1 MIKSMTGFGRAQ
13 ETIDGMSITV
23 EIKSVNSRYSDISV
37 KMPRLY
43 SFLEAPVKKA
53 VSGYTSRG
61 KIDVYIN
68 IDSSQDETKAVEVNV
83 SLAKAYHEAIKEIAE
98 ETNTSGDVNAITLA
112 RLPDVLT
119 IDSDDEDAEEM
130 TKVVLACLDE
140 AGRMYTAMRE
150 DEGYNML
157 LVLTEHLNVIEAIV
171 NVIEEHA
178 PEIVT
183 NYRAKIEARMKEI
196 MGSVPYDESRLLTE
210 VALFADKVNVDEE
223 IARLKSHIEQM
234 REMFASA
241 EPVGRKMDFLIQE
254 MNREINTTGSKCNN
268 LSIARNVIDV
278 KAEIEKLREQVQ
290 NIE

>member
-1 MIKSMTGFGRAQ
+1 MKSMTGYGTA
-13 ETIDGMSITV
+13 ETLYAGKKITV

-53 VSGYTSRG
+53 VTNYTSRG

-68 IDSSQDETKAVEVNV
+68 IDSSEDETKAVSVNV
-83 SLAKAYHEAIKEIAE
+83 SLAKAYQDAINRIAE
-98 ETNTSGDVNAITLA
+98 ATETTGEVNAITLA
-112 RLPDVLT
+112 RLPDVLS
-119 IDSDDEDAEEM
+119 IDAEDEDSEEM
-130 TKVVLACLDE
+130 TRVVLEALDE
-140 AGRMYTAMRE
+140 AGKIYTKMRE

-157 LVLTEHLNVIEAIV
+157 LVLTEHLNVIENIV
-171 NVIEEHA
+171 NIIEEHA
-178 PEIVT
+178 PEIVV

-196 MGSVPYDESRLLTE
+196 MGNVPYDESRLLTE

-223 IARLKSHIEQM
+223 IARLKSHIDQM
-234 REMFASA
+234 REMFKAT
-241 EPVGRKMDFLIQE
+241 EPIGRKMDFLIQE

>member
-1 MIKSMTGFGRAQ
+1 MKSMTGYGTA
-13 ETIDGMSITV
+13 ETLYAGKKITV

-53 VSGYTSRG
+53 VTNYTSRG

-68 IDSSQDETKAVEVNV
+68 IDSSEDETKAVTVNV
-83 SLAKAYHEAIKEIAE
+83 SLAKAYQDAIVRIAE
-98 ETNTSGDVNAITLA
+98 ATETTGEVNAITLA
-112 RLPDVLT
+112 RLPDVLS
-119 IDSDDEDAEEM
+119 IDAEDEDAEEM
-130 TKVVLACLDE
+130 TRVVLQALDE
-140 AGRMYTAMRE
+140 AGKIYTKMRE

-157 LVLTEHLNVIEAIV
+157 LVLTEHLNVIENIV
-171 NVIEEHA
+171 NIIEEHA
-178 PEIVT
+178 PEIVV
-183 NYRAKIEARMKEI
+183 NYRNKIEARMKEI

-223 IARLKSHIEQM
+223 IARLKSHIDQM
-234 REMFASA
+234 REMFKAT
-241 EPVGRKMDFLIQE
+241 EPIGRKMDFLIQE

>member
-1 MIKSMTGFGRAQ
+1 MRSMTGYGTA
-13 ETIDGMSITV
+13 ETMYNGKKITV

-43 SFLEAPVKKA
+43 TFLEAPCKKA
-53 VSGYTSRG
+53 VTDLTSRG

-68 IDSSQDETKAVEVNV
+68 IDSSTDETKNVSVNV
-83 SLAKAYHEAIKEIAE
+83 SLAKAYKDAIESIAKET
-98 ETNTSGDVNAITLA
+98 ETDKIVNAVTLA

-119 IDSDDEDAEEM
+119 IDSEDEDAEEM
-130 TKVVLACLDE
+130 TRIVLDALQE
-140 AGRMYTAMRE
+140 AGKMYVKMRE
-150 DEGYNML
+150 EEGYNML
-157 LVLTEHLNVIEAIV
+157 LVLTEHLNVIENIV
-171 NVIEEHA
+171 GVIELHA

-183 NYRAKIEARMKEI
+183 NYRTKIEARMKEI
-196 MGSVPYDESRLLTE
+196 MGNVPYDESRLLTE

-234 REMFASA
+234 REMFKAT
-241 EPVGRKMDFLIQE
+241 EPIGRKMDFLIQE

>member
-1 MIKSMTGFGRAQ
+1 MRSMTGYGTA
-13 ETIDGMSITV
+13 ETMYQGKRITV

-43 SFLEAPVKKA
+43 TFLEAPVKKA
-53 VSGYTSRG
+53 VTKYTSRG

-68 IDSSQDETKAVEVNV
+68 IDSSCDESKGVEVNV
-83 SLAKAYHEAIKEIAE
+83 NLAKKYKEAICRIAQ
-98 ETNTSGDVNAITLA
+98 ETDTAPDVNAVTLA

-119 IDSDDEDAEEM
+119 IDAEDEDAEEM
-130 TKVVLACLDE
+130 TKVVLSALEE
-140 AGRMYTAMRE
+140 AGAIYTKMRE
-150 DEGYNML
+150 EEGYNMY
-157 LVLTEHLNVIEAIV
+157 LVLNEHLNVIESIV
-171 NVIEEHA
+171 NIIAEHA

-183 NYRAKIEARMKEI
+183 NYRGKIEARMKEI
-196 MGSVPYDESRLLTE
+196 MGNVPYDEARLLTE

-234 REMFASA
+234 REMFKET

>member
-1 MIKSMTGFGRAQ
+1 MKSMTGYGAA
-13 ETIDGMSITV
+13 ETMYQGKKITV

-43 SFLEAPVKKA
+43 TFLEAPVKKA
-53 VSGYTSRG
+53 VTNYTSRG

-68 IDSSQDETKAVEVNV
+68 IDSSTDETKAVEVNV
-83 SLAKAYHEAIKEIAE
+83 SLAKAYKDAIERIAE
-98 ETNTSGDVNAITLA
+98 ETGTAPEVNAITLA
-112 RLPDVLT
+112 RLPDVLA
-119 IDSDDEDAEEM
+119 IDAEDEDAEEM
-130 TKVVLACLDE
+130 TKVVLAALDE
-140 AGRMYTAMRE
+140 AGAVYTKMRE
-150 DEGYNML
+150 EEGYNML
-157 LVLTEHLNVIEAIV
+157 LVLTEHLDVIASIV
-171 NVIEEHA
+171 DIIEEHA

-196 MGSVPYDESRLLTE
+196 MGNVPYDESRLLTE

-223 IARLKSHIEQM
+223 IARLKSHIDQM
-234 REMFASA
+234 REMFNAT

>member
-1 MIKSMTGFGRAQ
+1 MKSMTGYGTA
-13 ETIDGMSITV
+13 ETMYAGKKITV

-53 VSGYTSRG
+53 VTNYTSRG

-68 IDSSQDETKAVEVNV
+68 FDSAEDETKSVAVNV
-83 SLAKAYHEAIKEIAE
+83 SLAKAYHEAIAKIAA
-98 ETNTSGDVNAITLA
+98 ETDTSGDVNAITLA

-119 IDSDDEDAEEM
+119 IDAQDEDAEEM
-130 TKVVLACLDE
+130 TRVVLAALDE
-140 AGRMYTAMRE
+140 AGKIYTQMRS

-157 LVLTEHLNVIEAIV
+157 LVLTEHLNVIEDIV

-196 MGSVPYDESRLLTE
+196 MDNVPYDESRLLTE

-234 REMFASA
+234 REMFKAT
-241 EPVGRKMDFLIQE
+241 EPIGRKMDFLIQE
-254 MNREINTTGSKCNN
+254 MNREINTTGSKCNS

>member
-1 MIKSMTGFGRAQ
+1 MKSMTGYGTA
-13 ETIDGMSITV
+13 ETMYKGKKITV

-43 SFLEAPVKKA
+43 GFLEAPVKKA
-53 VSGYTSRG
+53 VAGYTSRG
-61 KIDVYIN
+61 KIDVFIN
-68 IDSSQDETKAVEVNV
+68 VDSSADEAKEVNV
-83 SLAKAYHEAIKEIAE
+83 NVNLAKAYCEAIGKIGVA
-98 ETNTSGDVNAITLA
+98 TNTMPDVNAVTLA

-119 IDSDDEDAEEM
+119 IDSEDEDAEEM
-130 TKVVLACLDE
+130 TRVVLEALDE
-140 AGRMYTAMRE
+140 AGKIYVKMRE

-157 LVLTEHLNVIEAIV
+157 LVLTQHLNVIEKTV
-171 NVIEEHA
+171 NIIEESA

-183 NYRAKIEARMKEI
+183 AYRARIEARMKEI

-210 VALFADKVNVDEE
+210 VALFADKVNIDEE
-223 IARLKSHIEQM
+223 IARLKSHIDQM
-234 REMFASA
+234 REMFKSE
-241 EPVGRKMDFLIQE
+241 EPIGRKMDFLIQE

>member
-1 MIKSMTGFGRAQ
+1 MRSMTGYGTA
-13 ETIDGMSITV
+13 EALYAGKKITV

-53 VSGYTSRG
+53 VTKYTSRG

-68 IDSSQDETKAVEVNV
+68 IDSSEDETKAVNVNV
-83 SLAKAYHEAIKEIAE
+83 SLAKAYKDAINKIAE
-98 ETNTSGDVNAITLA
+98 ETETGAEVNAITLA

-119 IDSDDEDAEEM
+119 IDAEDEDAEEM
-130 TKVVLACLDE
+130 TRVVLSALDE
-140 AGRMYTAMRE
+140 AGRIYTAMRE

-157 LVLTEHLNVIEAIV
+157 LVLTEHLNVIENIV
-171 NVIEEHA
+171 NSIEEHT

-183 NYRAKIEARMKEI
+183 AYRAKIEARMKEI
-196 MGSVPYDESRLLTE
+196 MGSVPYDEARLLTE

-223 IARLKSHIEQM
+223 IARLKSHIDQM
-234 REMFASA
+234 REMFKSE

-268 LSIARNVIDV
+268 LSVARNVIDV

>member
-1 MIKSMTGFGRAQ
+1 MKSMTGYGTA
-13 ETIDGMSITV
+13 ETLYAGKKITV

-53 VSGYTSRG
+53 VTKYTSRG

-68 IDSSQDETKAVEVNV
+68 IDSSGDETKAVNVNV
-83 SLAKAYHEAIKEIAE
+83 SLAKAYQDAINKIAA
-98 ETNTSGDVNAITLA
+98 ETDTAGEVNAITLA

-119 IDSDDEDAEEM
+119 IDAEDEDAEEM
-130 TKVVLACLDE
+130 TRVVLEALEE
-140 AGRMYTAMRE
+140 AGRVYTAMRE
-150 DEGYNML
+150 EEGYNML
-157 LVLTEHLNVIEAIV
+157 LVLTEHLNVIEGIV
-171 NVIEEHA
+171 NIIEEHA

-183 NYRAKIEARMKEI
+183 GYRARIEARMKEI
-196 MGSVPYDESRLLTE
+196 MGNVPYDESRLLTE

-223 IARLKSHIEQM
+223 IARLKSHIDQM
-234 REMFASA
+234 REMFRAQ
-241 EPVGRKMDFLIQE
+241 EPIGRKMDFLIQE

-278 KAEIEKLREQVQ
+278 KDEIEKLREQVQ

>member
-1 MIKSMTGFGRAQ
+1 MKSMTGYGTA
-13 ETIDGMSITV
+13 ETLYMGKKITV

-53 VSGYTSRG
+53 VTGYTSRG

-68 IDSSQDETKAVEVNV
+68 IDSSEDETKAVNVNV
-83 SLAKAYHEAIKEIAE
+83 NLAKAYQEAINKIAA
-98 ETNTSGDVNAITLA
+98 ETNTQCEVNAIALA
-112 RLPDVLT
+112 RLPDVLS
-119 IDSDDEDAEEM
+119 IDSDDEDSEEM
-130 TKVVLACLDE
+130 TRVVLSALDE
-140 AGRMYTAMRE
+140 AGKIYTKMRE
-150 DEGYNML
+150 DEGYNMF
-157 LVLTEHLNVIEAIV
+157 LVLTEHLNVIENIV
-171 NVIEEHA
+171 NIIKEHA

-183 NYRAKIEARMKEI
+183 DYRNKIELRMKEI
-196 MGSVPYDESRLLTE
+196 MGNVPYDESRLLTE

-234 REMFASA
+234 REMFKAK
-241 EPVGRKMDFLIQE
+241 EPIGRKMDFLIQE

>member
-1 MIKSMTGFGRAQ
+1 MKSMTGYGTA
-13 ETIDGMSITV
+13 ETLYAGKKITV

-53 VSGYTSRG
+53 VTKYTSRG

-68 IDSSQDETKAVEVNV
+68 IDSSEDETKAVNVNV
-83 SLAKAYHEAIKEIAE
+83 SLAKAYRDAINKIAE
-98 ETNTSGDVNAITLA
+98 ETATTGEVNAVTLA

-119 IDSDDEDAEEM
+119 IDSEDEDAEEM
-130 TKVVLACLDE
+130 TRVVLDALEE
-140 AGRMYTAMRE
+140 AGKIYTAMRE

-157 LVLTEHLNVIEAIV
+157 LVLEGHLNVIEGIV
-171 NVIEEHA
+171 NIIEEHA

-196 MGSVPYDESRLLTE
+196 MGNVPYDESRLLTE

-223 IARLKSHIEQM
+223 IARLKSHIDQM
-234 REMFASA
+234 REMFKAT
-241 EPVGRKMDFLIQE
+241 EPIGRKMDFLIQE

>member
-1 MIKSMTGFGRAQ
+1 MKSMTGYGTA
-13 ETIDGMSITV
+13 ETLYAGKKITV

-53 VSGYTSRG
+53 VTKYTSRG

-68 IDSSQDETKAVEVNV
+68 IDSSEDDTKAVSVNV
-83 SLAKAYHEAIKEIAE
+83 SLAKAYQDAINRIAE
-98 ETNTSGDVNAITLA
+98 ATETQGEVNAITLA
-112 RLPDVLT
+112 RLPDVLS
-119 IDSDDEDAEEM
+119 IDAEDEDSEEM
-130 TKVVLACLDE
+130 TRVVLTALDE
-140 AGRMYTAMRE
+140 AGRIYTKMRE

-157 LVLTEHLNVIEAIV
+157 LVLTEHLNVIENIV
-171 NVIEEHA
+171 NIIEEHA
-178 PEIVT
+178 PEIVV

-196 MGSVPYDESRLLTE
+196 MGNVPYDESRLLTE

-223 IARLKSHIEQM
+223 IARLKSHIDQM
-234 REMFASA
+234 KEMFKAT
-241 EPVGRKMDFLIQE
+241 EPIGRKMDFLIQE

>member
-1 MIKSMTGFGRAQ
+1 MKSMTGYGTA
-13 ETIDGMSITV
+13 ETMYMGKKITV

-53 VSGYTSRG
+53 VTGYTSRG

-68 IDSSQDETKAVEVNV
+68 IDSSEDETKAVTVNV
-83 SLAKAYHEAIKEIAE
+83 NLAKAYQDAINKIAE
-98 ETNTSGDVNAITLA
+98 ETNTQGEVNAITLA
-112 RLPDVLT
+112 RLPDVLS
-119 IDSDDEDAEEM
+119 IDAEDEDAEEM
-130 TKVVLACLDE
+130 TKVVLSALDE
-140 AGRMYTAMRE
+140 AGKMYTKMRE

-157 LVLTEHLNVIEAIV
+157 LVLTEHLNVIENIV
-171 NVIEEHA
+171 NIIEEHA

-183 NYRAKIEARMKEI
+183 VYRAKIEARMKEI

-234 REMFASA
+234 REMFRA
-241 EPVGRKMDFLIQE
+241 EEPIGRKMDFLIQE
-254 MNREINTTGSKCNN
+254 MNREINTTGSKCNS

>member
-1 MIKSMTGFGRAQ
+1 MKSMTGYGTA
-13 ETIDGMSITV
+13 EALYAGKKITV

-53 VSGYTSRG
+53 VTNYTSRG

-68 IDSSQDETKAVEVNV
+68 IDSSEDETKAVNVNV
-83 SLAKAYHEAIKEIAE
+83 SLAKAYQDAINRIAE
-98 ETNTSGDVNAITLA
+98 ATETQGEVNAITLA
-112 RLPDVLT
+112 RLPDVLS
-119 IDSDDEDAEEM
+119 IDAEDEDSEEM
-130 TKVVLACLDE
+130 TRVVLTALDE
-140 AGRMYTAMRE
+140 AGRIYTKMRE

-157 LVLTEHLNVIEAIV
+157 LVLTEHLNVIENIV
-171 NVIEEHA
+171 NIIEEHA
-178 PEIVT
+178 PEIVV

-196 MGSVPYDESRLLTE
+196 MGNVPYDESRLLTE

-223 IARLKSHIEQM
+223 IARLKSHIDQM
-234 REMFASA
+234 KEMFKAT
-241 EPVGRKMDFLIQE
+241 EPIGRKMDFLIQE

>member
-1 MIKSMTGFGRAQ
+1 MKSMTGYGTA
-13 ETIDGMSITV
+13 ETLYAGKKITV

-53 VSGYTSRG
+53 VTNYTSRG

-68 IDSSQDETKAVEVNV
+68 IDSSEDDTKAVSVNV
-83 SLAKAYHEAIKEIAE
+83 SLAKAYQDAINRIAE
-98 ETNTSGDVNAITLA
+98 ATETQGEVNAITLA
-112 RLPDVLT
+112 RLPDVLS
-119 IDSDDEDAEEM
+119 IDAEDEDSEEM
-130 TKVVLACLDE
+130 TRVVLTALDE
-140 AGRMYTAMRE
+140 AGRIYTKMRE

-157 LVLTEHLNVIEAIV
+157 LVLTEHLNVIENIV
-171 NVIEEHA
+171 NIIEEHA
-178 PEIVT
+178 PEIVV

-196 MGSVPYDESRLLTE
+196 MGNVPYDESRLLTE

-223 IARLKSHIEQM
+223 IARLKSHIDQM
-234 REMFASA
+234 KEMFKAT
-241 EPVGRKMDFLIQE
+241 EPIGRKMDFLIQE

>member
-1 MIKSMTGFGRAQ
+1 MKSMTGYGTA
-13 ETIDGMSITV
+13 EALYAGKKITV

-53 VSGYTSRG
+53 VTNYTSRG

-68 IDSSQDETKAVEVNV
+68 IDSSEDETKAVTVNV
-83 SLAKAYHEAIKEIAE
+83 SLAKAYQDAIVRIAE
-98 ETNTSGDVNAITLA
+98 ATDTQGEVNAITLA
-112 RLPDVLT
+112 RLPDVLS
-119 IDSDDEDAEEM
+119 IDAEDEDAEEM
-130 TKVVLACLDE
+130 TRVVLSALEE
-140 AGRMYTAMRE
+140 AGAIYTKMRE

-157 LVLTEHLNVIEAIV
+157 LVLTEHLNVIENIV
-171 NVIEEHA
+171 NIIEEHA

-183 NYRAKIEARMKEI
+183 NYRDKIETRMKETL
-196 MGSVPYDESRLLTE
+196 GNVPYDESRLLTE

-223 IARLKSHIEQM
+223 IARLKSHIDQM
-234 REMFASA
+234 REMFKAT
-241 EPVGRKMDFLIQE
+241 EPIGRKMDFLIQE

>member
-1 MIKSMTGFGRAQ
+1 MKSMTGYGTA
-13 ETIDGMSITV
+13 ETMYLGKKITV

-53 VSGYTSRG
+53 VTGYTSRG

-68 IDSSQDETKAVEVNV
+68 IDSSEDETKAVTVNV
-83 SLAKAYHEAIKEIAE
+83 NLAKAYQDAINKIAE
-98 ETNTSGDVNAITLA
+98 ETNTQGEVNAITLA
-112 RLPDVLT
+112 RLPDVLA
-119 IDSDDEDAEEM
+119 IDAEDEDAEEM
-130 TKVVLACLDE
+130 TKVVLSALDE
-140 AGRMYTAMRE
+140 AGKMYTKMRE

-157 LVLTEHLNVIEAIV
+157 LVLTEHLNVIENIV
-171 NVIEEHA
+171 NIIQEHA

-183 NYRAKIEARMKEI
+183 AYRAKIEDRMKEI
-196 MGSVPYDESRLLTE
+196 MGNVPYDEARLLTE

-234 REMFASA
+234 REMFASK
-241 EPVGRKMDFLIQE
+241 EPIGRKMDFLIQE

>member
-1 MIKSMTGFGRAQ
+1 MKSMTGYGTA
-13 ETIDGMSITV
+13 ETLYAGKKITV

-53 VSGYTSRG
+53 VTKYTSRG

-68 IDSSQDETKAVEVNV
+68 IDSSEDETKAVNVNV
-83 SLAKAYHEAIKEIAE
+83 SLAKAYREAINKIAS
-98 ETNTSGDVNAITLA
+98 ETDTTGEVNAITLA

-119 IDSDDEDAEEM
+119 IDAEDEDAEEM
-130 TKVVLACLDE
+130 TRVVLEALEE
-140 AGRMYTAMRE
+140 AGKIYTAMRE

-157 LVLTEHLNVIEAIV
+157 LVLEEHLNVIESIV
-171 NVIEEHA
+171 NIIEEHA

-196 MGSVPYDESRLLTE
+196 MGNVPYDESRLLTE

-223 IARLKSHIEQM
+223 IARLKSHIDQM
-234 REMFASA
+234 REMFKAT
-241 EPVGRKMDFLIQE
+241 EPIGRKMDFLIQE

>member
-1 MIKSMTGFGRAQ
+1 MRSMTGYGTA
-13 ETIDGMSITV
+13 ETMYNGKKITV

-43 SFLEAPVKKA
+43 TFLEAPVKKA
-53 VSGYTSRG
+53 VTTYTSRG
-61 KIDVYIN
+61 KIDVYIT
-68 IDSSQDETKAVEVNV
+68 IDTSVDENKGVSVNV
-83 SLAKAYHEAIKEIAE
+83 SLAKAYQDAINKIAT

-112 RLPDVLT
+112 RLPDVLVL
-119 IDSDDEDAEEM
+119 DAEDEDGEEM
-130 TKVVLACLDE
+130 TRVVLDTLNE
-140 AGRMYTAMRE
+140 AGKMYVKMRE
-150 DEGYNML
+150 DEGHNMC
-157 LVLTEHLNVIEAIV
+157 LVLTEHLNVIESIV

-178 PEIVT
+178 PEIVE
-183 NYRAKIEARMKEI
+183 NYRNKIEARMKEI
-196 MGSVPYDESRLLTE
+196 MGSVPYDEARLLTE
-210 VALFADKVNVDEE
+210 VALFSDKVNVDEE

-234 REMFASA
+234 REMFKAT
-241 EPVGRKMDFLIQE
+241 EPIGRKMDFLIQE

>member
-1 MIKSMTGFGRAQ
+1 MKSMTGYGTA
-13 ETIDGMSITV
+13 ETLYAGKKITV

-53 VSGYTSRG
+53 VTKYTSRG

-68 IDSSQDETKAVEVNV
+68 VDSSTDETKDVAVNV
-83 SLAKAYHEAIKEIAE
+83 SLAKAYQDAINKIAE
-98 ETNTSGDVNAITLA
+98 ETNTSGEVNAITLA

-119 IDSDDEDAEEM
+119 IDAEDEDAEEM
-130 TKVVLACLDE
+130 TKVVLEALEE
-140 AGRMYTAMRE
+140 AGKIYTAMRE

-157 LVLTEHLNVIEAIV
+157 LVLTEHLNVIERIV
-171 NVIEEHA
+171 GIIEEHA

-196 MGSVPYDESRLLTE
+196 MGNVPYDESRLLTE

-223 IARLKSHIEQM
+223 IARLKSHIDQM
-234 REMFASA
+234 REMFKAT
-241 EPVGRKMDFLIQE
+241 EPIGRKMDFLIQE

>member
-1 MIKSMTGFGRAQ
+1 MKSMTGYGTA
-13 ETIDGMSITV
+13 ETMYMGKKITV

-43 SFLEAPVKKA
+43 SFLEAPIKKA
-53 VSGYTSRG
+53 VTGYTSRG

-68 IDSSQDETKAVEVNV
+68 IDSSEDETKAVTVNV
-83 SLAKAYHEAIKEIAE
+83 NLAKAYQDAINKIAE
-98 ETNTSGDVNAITLA
+98 ETNTQGEVNAITLA
-112 RLPDVLT
+112 RLPDVLS
-119 IDSDDEDAEEM
+119 IDAEDEDAEEM
-130 TKVVLACLDE
+130 TKVVLSALDE
-140 AGRMYTAMRE
+140 AGKMYTKMRE

-157 LVLTEHLNVIEAIV
+157 LVLTEHLNVIENIV
-171 NVIEEHA
+171 NIIEEHA

-183 NYRAKIEARMKEI
+183 AYRNKIEARMKEI

-234 REMFASA
+234 REMFKA
-241 EPVGRKMDFLIQE
+241 EEPIGRKMDFLIQE

>member
-1 MIKSMTGFGRAQ
+1 MKSMTGYGTA
-13 ETIDGMSITV
+13 ETLYAGKKITV

-53 VSGYTSRG
+53 VTKYTSRG

-68 IDSSQDETKAVEVNV
+68 IDSSGDETKAVNVNV
-83 SLAKAYHEAIKEIAE
+83 SLAKAYQDAINKIAA
-98 ETNTSGDVNAITLA
+98 ETDTAGEVNAITLA

-119 IDSDDEDAEEM
+119 IDAEDEDAEEM
-130 TKVVLACLDE
+130 TRVVLEALEE
-140 AGRMYTAMRE
+140 AGRVYTAMRE
-150 DEGYNML
+150 EEGYNML
-157 LVLTEHLNVIEAIV
+157 LVLTEHLNVIEGIV
-171 NVIEEHA
+171 NIIEEHA

-183 NYRAKIEARMKEI
+183 GYRARIEARMKEI
-196 MGSVPYDESRLLTE
+196 MGNVPYDESRLLTE

-223 IARLKSHIEQM
+223 IARLKSHIDQM
-234 REMFASA
+234 REMFRAQ
-241 EPVGRKMDFLIQE
+241 EPIGRKMDFLIQE

>member
-1 MIKSMTGFGRAQ
+1 MRSMTGYGTA
-13 ETIDGMSITV
+13 ETLYAGKKITV

-43 SFLEAPVKKA
+43 SFLEAPVKKE
-53 VSGYTSRG
+53 VTKYTSRG

-68 IDSSQDETKAVEVNV
+68 IDSSEDETKAVNVNV
-83 SLAKAYHEAIKEIAE
+83 SLAKAYKEAIGKIAG
-98 ETNTSGDVNAITLA
+98 ETETSGEVNAITLA

-119 IDSDDEDAEEM
+119 IDSEDEDAEEM
-130 TKVVLACLDE
+130 TRVVLEALEE
-140 AGRMYTAMRE
+140 AGKIYTAMRE

-157 LVLTEHLNVIEAIV
+157 LVLTEHLNVIESIV
-171 NVIEEHA
+171 NIIEEHA

-183 NYRAKIEARMKEI
+183 NYRTKIEARMKEI
-196 MGSVPYDESRLLTE
+196 MGNVPYDESRLLTE

-223 IARLKSHIEQM
+223 IARLKSHIDQM
-234 REMFASA
+234 REMFKAT
-241 EPVGRKMDFLIQE
+241 EPIGRKMDFLIQE

>member
-1 MIKSMTGFGRAQ
+1 MKSMTGYGTA
-13 ETIDGMSITV
+13 EALYAGKKITV

-53 VSGYTSRG
+53 VTNYTSRG

-68 IDSSQDETKAVEVNV
+68 IDSSEDETKAVNVNV
-83 SLAKAYHEAIKEIAE
+83 SLAKAYQDAINRIAE
-98 ETNTSGDVNAITLA
+98 ATDTQGEVNAITLA
-112 RLPDVLT
+112 RLPDVLS
-119 IDSDDEDAEEM
+119 IDAEDEDSEEM
-130 TKVVLACLDE
+130 TRVVLSALEE
-140 AGRMYTAMRE
+140 AGAIYTKMRE

-157 LVLTEHLNVIEAIV
+157 LVLTEHLNVIESIV
-171 NVIEEHA
+171 NIIEEHA

-183 NYRAKIEARMKEI
+183 NYRTKIEARMKEI
-196 MGSVPYDESRLLTE
+196 LGSVPYDESRLLTE

-223 IARLKSHIEQM
+223 IARLKSHINQM
-234 REMFASA
+234 REMFKAT
-241 EPVGRKMDFLIQE
+241 EPIGRKMDFLIQE

>member
-1 MIKSMTGFGRAQ
+1 MKSMTGYGTA
-13 ETIDGMSITV
+13 ETLYAGKKITV

-53 VSGYTSRG
+53 VTSYTSRG

-68 IDSSQDETKAVEVNV
+68 IDSSEDETKAVNVNV
-83 SLAKAYHEAIKEIAE
+83 SLAKAYKEAIGKIAG
-98 ETNTSGDVNAITLA
+98 ETETSGEVNAITLA

-119 IDSDDEDAEEM
+119 IDSEDEDAEEM
-130 TKVVLACLDE
+130 TRVVLLALEE
-140 AGRMYTAMRE
+140 AGKIYTAMRE

-157 LVLTEHLNVIEAIV
+157 LVLTEHLNVIENIV
-171 NVIEEHA
+171 NIIEEHA

-196 MGSVPYDESRLLTE
+196 MGNVPYDEARLLTE

-223 IARLKSHIEQM
+223 IARLKSHIDQM
-234 REMFASA
+234 REMFKAT
-241 EPVGRKMDFLIQE
+241 EPIGRKMDFLIQE

>member
-1 MIKSMTGFGRAQ
+1 MTGYGTA
-13 ETIDGMSITV
+13 ETLYAGKKITV

-43 SFLEAPVKKA
+43 SFLEAPVKKE
-53 VSGYTSRG
+53 VTKYTSRG

-68 IDSSQDETKAVEVNV
+68 IDSSEDETKAVNVNV
-83 SLAKAYHEAIKEIAE
+83 SLAKAYKEAIGKIAG
-98 ETNTSGDVNAITLA
+98 ETETSGEVNAITLA

-119 IDSDDEDAEEM
+119 IDSEDEDAEEM
-130 TKVVLACLDE
+130 TRVVLEALEE
-140 AGRMYTAMRE
+140 AGKIYTAMRE

-157 LVLTEHLNVIEAIV
+157 LVLTEHLNVIESIV
-171 NVIEEHA
+171 NIIEEHA

-183 NYRAKIEARMKEI
+183 NYRTKIEARMKEI
-196 MGSVPYDESRLLTE
+196 MGNVPYDESRLLTE

-223 IARLKSHIEQM
+223 IARLKSHIDQM
-234 REMFASA
+234 REMFKAT
-241 EPVGRKMDFLIQE
+241 EPIGRKMDFLIQE

>member
-1 MIKSMTGFGRAQ
+1 MRSMTGYGHA
-13 ETIDGMSITV
+13 EGEYAGKKISV

-37 KMPRLY
+37 KYPRVY
-43 SFLEAPVKKA
+43 SFLEAPCKKA
-53 VSGYTSRG
+53 VTKYTSRG

-68 IDSSQDETKAVEVNV
+68 IDAAEDDTKEVLVNV
-83 SLAKAYHEAIKEIAE
+83 SLAKAYKEAIERISAE
-98 ETNTSGDVNAITLA
+98 TGTTSEVNAVTLA
-112 RLPDVLT
+112 RMPDVLNV
-119 IDSDDEDAEEM
+119 DAEDEDAEEM
-130 TKVVLACLDE
+130 TKIVLGILDE
-140 AGRMYTAMRE
+140 AGNEYTKMRE

-157 LVLTEHLNVIEAIV
+157 LVLTEHLNVIESIV
-171 NVIEEHA
+171 EQIEKAA
-178 PEIVT
+178 PLIVT

-196 MGSVPYDESRLLTE
+196 LGNVPYDESRLLTE

-223 IARLKSHIEQM
+223 IARLKSHIDQM
-234 REMFASA
+234 REMFKSV

-268 LSIARNVIDV
+268 LDIARSVIDV

>member
-1 MIKSMTGFGRAQ
+1 MKSMTGYGTA
-13 ETIDGMSITV
+13 EALYAGKKITV

-53 VSGYTSRG
+53 VTNYTSRG

-68 IDSSQDETKAVEVNV
+68 IDSSEDETKAVTVNV
-83 SLAKAYHEAIKEIAE
+83 SLAKAYQDAINRIAE
-98 ETNTSGDVNAITLA
+98 ATDTQGEVNAITLA
-112 RLPDVLT
+112 RLPDVLS
-119 IDSDDEDAEEM
+119 IDAEDEDSEEM
-130 TKVVLACLDE
+130 TRVVLSALEE
-140 AGRMYTAMRE
+140 AGAIYTKMRE

-157 LVLTEHLNVIEAIV
+157 LVLTEHLNVIENIV
-171 NVIEEHA
+171 NIIEEHA

-183 NYRAKIEARMKEI
+183 NYRTKIEARMKEI
-196 MGSVPYDESRLLTE
+196 LGSVPYDESRLLTE

-223 IARLKSHIEQM
+223 IARLKSHINQM
-234 REMFASA
+234 REMFKAT
-241 EPVGRKMDFLIQE
+241 EPIGRKMDFLIQE

>member
-1 MIKSMTGFGRAQ
+1 MKSMTGYGTA
-13 ETIDGMSITV
+13 ETMYAGKKITV

-53 VSGYTSRG
+53 VTKYTSRG

-68 IDSSQDETKAVEVNV
+68 IDSSTDETKAVQVNV
-83 SLAKAYHEAIKEIAE
+83 SLAAAYKDAIEKIAR
-98 ETNTSGDVNAITLA
+98 ETSTTPEVNAVTLA
-112 RLPDVLT
+112 RLPDVLS
-119 IDSDDEDAEEM
+119 IDAEDEDAEEM
-130 TKVVLACLDE
+130 TKVVLEALEE
-140 AGRMYTAMRE
+140 AGRIYTAMRE

-157 LVLTEHLNVIEAIV
+157 LVLTEHLNVIEKYVGI
-171 NVIEEHA
+171 IEASA

-196 MGSVPYDESRLLTE
+196 LGSVPYDESRLLTE

-223 IARLKSHIEQM
+223 IARLKSHIDQM
-234 REMFASA
+234 REMFKAT
-241 EPVGRKMDFLIQE
+241 EPIGRKMDFLIQE

>member
-1 MIKSMTGFGRAQ
+1 MKSMTGYGTA
-13 ETIDGMSITV
+13 EAMYAGKKITV

-53 VSGYTSRG
+53 VTNYTSRG

-68 IDSSQDETKAVEVNV
+68 IDSSEDETKAVNVNV
-83 SLAKAYHEAIKEIAE
+83 SLAKAYHEAIGKIAE

-119 IDSDDEDAEEM
+119 IDAEDEDAEEM
-130 TKVVLACLDE
+130 TRVVLSALEE
-140 AGRMYTAMRE
+140 AGAIYSKMRA

-157 LVLTEHLNVIEAIV
+157 LVLTEHLNVIESIV
-171 NVIEEHA
+171 NIIEEHA

-196 MGSVPYDESRLLTE
+196 MGNVPYDEARLLTE

-234 REMFASA
+234 REMFKAT

>member
-1 MIKSMTGFGRAQ
+1 MKSMTGYGTA
-13 ETIDGMSITV
+13 ETLYAGKKITV

-53 VSGYTSRG
+53 VTNYTSRG

-68 IDSSQDETKAVEVNV
+68 IDSSEDETKAVNVNV
-83 SLAKAYHEAIKEIAE
+83 NLAKAYKDAIGRIAE
-98 ETNTSGDVNAITLA
+98 ETETSGEVNAITLA
-112 RLPDVLT
+112 RLPDVLA
-119 IDSDDEDAEEM
+119 IDAEDEDAEEM
-130 TKVVLACLDE
+130 TRVVLEALEE
-140 AGRMYTAMRE
+140 AGKIYSKMRE

-157 LVLTEHLNVIEAIV
+157 LVLTEHLNVIEGIV
-171 NVIEEHA
+171 GIIEEHA

-196 MGSVPYDESRLLTE
+196 LGNVPYDETRLLTE

-223 IARLKSHIEQM
+223 IARLKSHIDQM
-234 REMFASA
+234 REMFKAK